1 MTISQFLWYNYYITM
16 KRNQMIIG
24 ITGLIGSG
32 KGTVADILV
41 EEHNFIKLSFAD
53 KLKDGVATVFG
64 WERAMLEGDTVES
77 REWRETVDEFWTNET
92 GREITPRLVLQEFGT
107 DCMRNGFY
115 DGVWVSL
122 VKQEIINNPDN
133 NYIVPDVRF
142 PNEIQII
149 KSLNGKVW
157 NVRRGELPEWWGTA
171 ILDNQTNSTLMKDN
185 HPEVHQSEWRWIST
199 NDTFDKILYNDDS
212 IEALY
217 SKVSA
222 ELST

>member
-1 MTISQFLWYNYYITM
+1 M

-64 WERAMLEGDTVES
+64 WDRAMLEGDSVES

-115 DGVWVSL
+115 HGVWVSL

-142 PNEIQII
+142 PNEIKII

-157 NVRRGELPEWWGTA
+157 NVRRGELPTWWGYA
-171 ILDNQTNSTLMKDN
+171 IQDNHNADSSLMKDY
-185 HPEVHQSEWRWIST
+185 HHEIHQSEWRWIDKDDQFDIIIQN
-199 NDTFDKILYNDDS
+199 NDTIK
-212 IEALY
+212 ALY

>member
-1 MTISQFLWYNYYITM
+1 M

-64 WERAMLEGDTVES
+64 WERSMLEGDSVES

-149 KSLNGKVW
+149 KSLNGEVW

-185 HPEVHQSEWRWIST
+185 HPEIHQSEWRWIST

-212 IEALY
+212 IKALY
-217 SKVSA
+217 SKVSDV
-222 ELST
+222 LST

>member
-1 MTISQFLWYNYYITM
+1 M

-64 WERAMLEGDTVES
+64 WDRAMLEGDTVES

-149 KSLNGKVW
+149 KSLNGEVW

-199 NDTFDKILYNDDS
+199 TDTFDKVLYNDDS

>member
-1 MTISQFLWYNYYITM
+1 
-16 KRNQMIIG
+16 MIIG

-64 WERAMLEGDTVES
+64 WERSMLEGDSVES

-149 KSLNGKVW
+149 KSLNGEVW

-185 HPEVHQSEWRWIST
+185 HPEIHQSEWRWIST

-212 IEALY
+212 IKALY
-217 SKVSA
+217 SKVSDV
-222 ELST
+222 LST

>member
-1 MTISQFLWYNYYITM
+1 M

-64 WERAMLEGDTVES
+64 WDRAMLEGDTVES

-149 KSLNGKVW
+149 KSLNGEVW

-199 NDTFDKILYNDDS
+199 NDTFDKVLYNDDS

>member
-1 MTISQFLWYNYYITM
+1 MRRT
-16 KRNQMIIG
+16 QMIIG

-53 KLKDGVATVFG
+53 KLKDGVASVFG
-64 WERAMLEGDTVES
+64 WDRTMLEGDTVES

-115 DGVWVSL
+115 QGIWVSL

-133 NYIVPDVRF
+133 KYIVPDVRF
-142 PNEIQII
+142 ANEIQVI
-149 KSLNGKVW
+149 KDLDGGVW
-157 NVRRGELPEWWGTA
+157 NVRRGELPSWCGYA
-171 ILDNQTNSTLMKDN
+171 IQDNEHPASSLMKDY
-185 HPEVHQSEWRWIST
+185 HSDVHQSEWRWIGK
-199 NDTFDKILYNDDS
+199 DEQFDNILYNDDT
-212 IEALY
+212 IESLY
-217 SKVSA
+217 SKVS
-222 ELST
+222 EGLST

>member
-1 MTISQFLWYNYYITM
+1 MIISHM

-41 EEHNFIKLSFAD
+41 EEHNYIKLSFAD

-64 WERAMLEGDTVES
+64 WERSMLEGDSVES

-115 DGVWVSL
+115 HGIWVSL
-122 VKQEIINNPDN
+122 VKQEIINNPN
-133 NYIVPDVRF
+133 NKYIVPDVRF
-142 PNEIQII
+142 ANEIQII
-149 KSLNGKVW
+149 KDLNGEVW
-157 NVRRGELPEWWGTA
+157 NVRRGELPSWWGYA
-171 ILDNQTNSTLMKDN
+171 IQDNEHPESSLMKDY
-185 HPEVHQSEWRWIST
+185 HPDVHQSEWRWIGKDNHFDVIIQN
-199 NDTFDKILYNDDS
+199 NDTIK
-212 IEALY
+212 ALY

-222 ELST
+222 GLST

>member
-1 MTISQFLWYNYYITM
+1 M

-64 WERAMLEGDTVES
+64 WERSMLEGDSVES

-149 KSLNGKVW
+149 KSLNGEVW

-171 ILDNQTNSTLMKDN
+171 ILDNQTNSTLMRDN
-185 HPEVHQSEWRWIST
+185 YPKIHQSEWRWIST

-212 IEALY
+212 IKALY
-217 SKVSA
+217 SKVSDV
-222 ELST
+222 LST

>member
-1 MTISQFLWYNYYITM
+1 MR
-16 KRNQMIIG
+16 RNQMIIG

-41 EEHNFIKLSFAD
+41 EEHNYIKLSFAD

-64 WERAMLEGDTVES
+64 WDRSMLEGDSVES

-122 VKQEIINNPDN
+122 VKQEIINNPQN
-133 NYIVPDVRF
+133 NYIIPDVRF

-149 KSLNGKVW
+149 KSLDGEIW
-157 NVRRGELPEWWGTA
+157 NVRRGELPDWWGYA
-171 ILDNQTNSTLMKDN
+171 IQDNNNSDSTLMKDY
-185 HPEVHQSEWRWIST
+185 HPEIHQSEWRWIEK
-199 NDTFDKILYNDDS
+199 DEQFDRIIQNDDTVKT
-212 IEALY
+212 LY
-217 SKVSA
+217 SKISDT
-222 ELST
+222 LST

>member
-1 MTISQFLWYNYYITM
+1 
-16 KRNQMIIG
+16 MIIG

-41 EEHNFIKLSFAD
+41 EEHNYIKLSFAD

-64 WERAMLEGDTVES
+64 WERSMLEGDSVES

-122 VKQEIINNPDN
+122 VKQEILNHAQTK
-133 NYIVPDVRF
+133 YIIPDVRF
-142 PNEIQII
+142 KNEIKVI
-149 KSLNGKVW
+149 KELGGEIW
-157 NVRRGELPEWWGTA
+157 NIRRGELPEWWGTA
-171 ILDNQTNSTLMKDN
+171 ILDNQTNSTFMKDN

-212 IEALY
+212 IKALY

>member
-1 MTISQFLWYNYYITM
+1 
-16 KRNQMIIG
+16 MIIG

-64 WERAMLEGDTVES
+64 WDRAMLEGDTVES

-149 KSLNGKVW
+149 KSLNGEVW

-212 IEALY
+212 IKALY
-217 SKVSA
+217 SKISDT
-222 ELST
+222 LST